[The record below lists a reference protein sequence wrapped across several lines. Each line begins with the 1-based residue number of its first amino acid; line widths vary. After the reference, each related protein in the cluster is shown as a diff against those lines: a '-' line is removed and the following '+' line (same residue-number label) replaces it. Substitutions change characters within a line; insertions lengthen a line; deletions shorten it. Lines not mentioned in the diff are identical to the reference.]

1 MENYTTKFS
10 MNTVYDVCM
19 IEFPPGS
26 HKLELIVSDE
36 LLRTCSILF
45 KTKYD
50 GDDES
55 SGDTKEPVDI
65 ICFNKDAT
73 HLSRA
78 HGGDS
83 NGCHYSVYV
92 TVIVSGSTT
101 VNIRPELSKQRSSTD
116 GSQSWPCHYPEL
128 CLVASGNAIELM
140 AKDLISCV
148 ETSWFRGPIS
158 TKGTWE
164 IVELNPAE
172 MEEEQARTGSQ
183 STNPGLVDY
192 NTQLRITEEAARRR
206 LQILQMACEAV
217 SKL

>member
-10 MNTVYDVCM
+10 MNTVCDVCM

-36 LLRTCSILF
+36 LLRMCSILF
-45 KTKYD
+45 ETEYD

-55 SGDTKEPVDI
+55 RGDKKEPVNI

-73 HLSRA
+73 HLS
-78 HGGDS
+78 HDHVGDS
-83 NGCHYSVYV
+83 DGCRYSVYV
-92 TVIVSGSTT
+92 TVIVSGPTT
-101 VNIRPELSKQRSSTD
+101 VNIRPKLSGPGRSID
-116 GSQSWPCHYPEL
+116 GSQSSPCQRPEL
-128 CLVASGNAIELM
+128 CVVAPGNAIELM

-172 MEEEQARTGSQ
+172 MEEGQARTGSQ
-183 STNPGLVDY
+183 STNPALVDY
-192 NTQLRITEEAARRR
+192 NTQLQITEEAARRR